1 MLLAGEI
8 NIFVYIVFLI
18 MTASIYLPIEGII
31 AFMGMID
38 MLDSVVGRIK
48 RNKTMPIQEG
58 ESKFHPKNYDIE
70 FKDVSFGY
78 EDYSVVREC
87 KFYGKTRRGNGAHR
101 GHPEVERLLLQS
113 LPQDF
118 GILIK
123 ERSCWEERT

>member
-1 MLLAGEI
+1 
-8 NIFVYIVFLI
+8 
-18 MTASIYLPIEGII
+18 
-31 AFMGMID
+31 
-38 MLDSVVGRIK
+38 
-48 RNKTMPIQEG
+48 MPIQEG
-58 ESKFHPKNYDIE
+58 ESKFHPKHYDIE

-78 EDYSVVREC
+78 EDYSVVRNVSFTAKQGEV
-87 KFYGKTRRGNGAHR
+87 RRSS